1 LTVVTLKLLLAPS
14 FVVAASL
21 VSRRY
26 GVRVGG
32 IFGGLPAIAGPI
44 LLVLAIDE
52 GTDFAAGAAAGV
64 VLGVVAVVAFV
75 VAYVLVAPRLAWP
88 WAVAAGW
95 AAFFI
100 AVLALKPIHVSPFA
114 ALLLAWVACAVT
126 LLLVRRPPRNPVRPP
141 APPPWDLPLRAA
153 CAVVPVVAVTALA
166 HTLGPHVT
174 GLVAAFPIIT
184 PVLAAFTQAQQGP
197 QEAVRL
203 LRGMTSGFFAYA
215 LFGYV
220 IAITVEELGIG
231 ASFALATALA
241 LAVQG
246 IVLVVTQRREQSLA
260 AEATV

>member
-1 LTVVTLKLLLAPS
+1 M
-14 FVVAASL
+14 
-21 VSRRY
+21 
-26 GVRVGG
+26 
-32 IFGGLPAIAGPI
+32 
-44 LLVLAIDE
+44 
-52 GTDFAAGAAAGV
+52 
-64 VLGVVAVVAFV
+64 
-75 VAYVLVAPRLAWP
+75 
-88 WAVAAGW
+88 
-95 AAFFI
+95 
-100 AVLALKPIHVSPFA
+100 KPIHVSPFA
-114 ALLLAWVACAVT
+114 ALVLAWVACAVT

-203 LRGMTSGFFAYA
+203 LRGMTAGFFSYA

-220 IAITVEELGIG
+220 IAITVVELGIG

-246 IVLVVTQRREQSLA
+246 IVLVVTQRREQSRAVEA
-260 AEATV
+260 AA